1 MEELDKMLAYI
12 SERADREILCA
23 LRERGVEVCT
33 VAPNPMLAEPV
44 ASHAD
49 MLMLDAG
56 NTVLVPRGSSAE
68 LLGFDNVIVI
78 PEEMGESYPRDVL
91 LNIALVGKVAIA
103 NTHTASPTALAYL
116 ADHGWR
122 IRHVNQGYAHCSTCR
137 VGESAIMTADEG
149 IARVAREEGLD
160 VLLIRSGHIALPPY
174 GYGFIGGASG
184 STDGAVW
191 LCGSLDYHPDG
202 EMIREFC
209 RRKRVDIIELS
220 DKPLSDVGGIIFK

>member
-1 MEELDKMLAYI
+1 MFAYI
-12 SERADREILCA
+12 SQRADSEILCA
-23 LRERGVEVCT
+23 LGERGVEVRT
-33 VAPNPMLAEPV
+33 VAPYPMLAEPV

-49 MLMLDAG
+49 MLMLDIG
-56 NTVLVPRGSSAE
+56 NTVLVPRGFSAE
-68 LLGFDNVIVI
+68 LSGFDDVITI
-78 PEEMGESYPRDVL
+78 PEAMGEMYPRDVL

-103 NTHTASPTALAYL
+103 NTRTASPTALAYL
-116 ADHGWR
+116 AEHGWR

-149 IARVAREEGLD
+149 IARVAREEGID
-160 VLLIRSGHIALPPY
+160 ALLIRSGYIDLPPY

-191 LCGSLDYHPDG
+191 LCGSLDHHPDG

-209 RRKRVDIIELS
+209 HGKRIEIIELS
-220 DKPLSDVGGIIFK
+220 NKPLSDVGGIIFK